1 MQGMADIL
9 TKLALLGAAV
19 SFALYLSLRYT
30 RQIADFADMLAKIRR
45 FHQTTGRRFAAA
57 RLRVLDVRAAGA
69 FVLA

>member
-1 MQGMADIL
+1 MKDLL
-9 TKLALLGAAV
+9 TWFALGGAAV
-19 SFALYLSLRYT
+19 SFALYVALRYT

-45 FHQTTGRRFAAA
+45 FHQTTGRRFADA